1 MRGKEVWRRDEVR
14 LTVCSED
21 ICEDESKDSVEIV
34 DNFNWLWA
42 IMFIIPTALT
52 YHEGSLLF
60 HLLSQTVHSM

>member
-21 ICEDESKDSVEIV
+21 ICEDESKESVEIV

-42 IMFIIPTALT
+42 IMFIIPTAFT